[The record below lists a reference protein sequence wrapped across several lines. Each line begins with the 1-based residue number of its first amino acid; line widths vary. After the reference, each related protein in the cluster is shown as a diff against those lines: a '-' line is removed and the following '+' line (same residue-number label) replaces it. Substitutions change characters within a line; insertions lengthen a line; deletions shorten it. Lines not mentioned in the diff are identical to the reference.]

1 MEVTSKL
8 PTERLTSFDAASKTP
23 HQIAVGLYNHYNDIE
38 EIKAYYGVLA
48 IYGLARA
55 AVAATDEALLDRV
68 EEIVRRFPDEVSH
81 PHYNFPSYSI
91 GGIAQAFLSS
101 IGRTPDRAVLLR
113 DFAEELMTAPRNAE
127 GIIKLPGTDDS
138 IWIDAAMA
146 SSPFLLYAGLALDE
160 PRYVDEAITQ
170 SVKMYDAFLN
180 KDNGLLHQCRSF
192 VAPGVLSQDHW
203 GRGNG
208 WGIFALAELLRGLP
222 VDAPRRSEVESRFV
236 ALCTA
241 LLPHQTLRGL
251 WRQEIPLQS
260 AWEEASGTGLILY
273 SFGVGIEQ
281 GILTGTT
288 WADAVVRG
296 LNGLS
301 EWCINQDYSTENS
314 CPGTLCPGTG
324 DSKGTVQAYVE
335 LPVPHQDEHHSFS
348 ALILALS
355 VAPVVGV
362 EDLQLRATPQS
373 TAYLPAMTS

>member
-1 MEVTSKL
+1 M
-8 PTERLTSFDAASKTP
+8 
-23 HQIAVGLYNHYNDIE
+23 
-38 EIKAYYGVLA
+38 
-48 IYGLARA
+48 
-55 AVAATDEALLDRV
+55 
-68 EEIVRRFPDEVSH
+68 
-81 PHYNFPSYSI
+81 
-91 GGIAQAFLSS
+91 
-101 IGRTPDRAVLLR
+101 
-113 DFAEELMTAPRNAE
+113 
-127 GIIKLPGTDDS
+127 
-138 IWIDAAMA
+138 
-146 SSPFLLYAGLALDE
+146 
-160 PRYVDEAITQ
+160 DEAITQ

-180 KDNGLLHQCRSF
+180 TDNGLLHQCRSF

-241 LLPHQTLRGL
+241 LLPHQTSRGL

-281 GILTGTT
+281 GILTETT
-288 WADAVVRG
+288 WTDAVIRG

-324 DSKGTVQAYVE
+324 DSKGTVQSYVE
-335 LPVPHQDEHHSFS
+335 LPVPHRDEHHSFS

-355 VAPVVGV
+355 VAPIVGV
-362 EDLQLRATPQS
+362 EHLQLRTTPQS
-373 TAYLPAMTS
+373 TTYLPAMTS